1 MRLYT
6 FPKKNAK
13 RDAAL
18 KFMKAAL
25 VVAVAVV
32 SGCVIVAAFGNQLM
46 LIGMWMVYFAVM
58 MAIGFAV
65 GSLCYTI
72 AAKLADMVTTAWR
85 EDELFKSFR
94 WNADVGFDSTR

>member
-46 LIGMWMVYFAVM
+46 LIGMWMVHFAVM
-58 MAIGFAV
+58 MAIGL
-65 GSLCYTI
+65 LCYTI

>member
-1 MRLYT
+1 
-6 FPKKNAK
+6 
-13 RDAAL
+13 
-18 KFMKAAL
+18 
-25 VVAVAVV
+25 
-32 SGCVIVAAFGNQLM
+32 
-46 LIGMWMVYFAVM
+46 MVHFAVM